1 MTEPVLITV
10 GEARERLG
18 VSNHTIARLIKDGVL
33 TTHDNVLD
41 RRQKLVEEA
50 TVEALAQRRP
60 RRLEQPSKMAA

>member
-33 TTHDNVLD
+33 KTHDNVLD